1 MDITPVLSSAFQ
13 LIQAYGE
20 SGFTIAKK
28 RYEGAVAV
36 FAEETLPLY
45 ISSPSQLTKSDIE
58 NIASSLPKPEIV
70 LIGTGRDFLPMPLVL
85 KQAFRDQGISS
96 SDAMDT
102 GAACRTFNV
111 LLAEGRRV
119 AAILFPY
126 R

>member
-13 LIQAYGE
+13 LIEAYGE
-20 SGFTIAKK
+20 TGFTIAEK
-28 RYEGAVAV
+28 RYEGSVIV
-36 FAEETLPLY
+36 FPEETIHLP
-45 ISSPSQLTKSDIE
+45 IE
-58 NIASSLPKPEIV
+58 NVASLSGQHLSVIATKTPKTEIV
-70 LIGTGRDFLPMPLVL
+70 LIGVGKTFQPMPPAL
-85 KQAFRDQGISS
+85 KHYFRDNGIS

-119 AAILFPY
+119 AAILFPA